1 MIYYCNFLFLVDK
14 SIQLT
19 SEQRD
24 KNLNN
29 DNDELITND
38 VMEKMI
44 NEIGN
49 LKTYI
54 NNLQLELYEANEKI
68 SEYVEHVIMQ

>member
-1 MIYYCNFLFLVDK
+1 LIYYCNFLFLVDK